1 MRFSLISQILK
12 MLLFKRDKRVTQV
25 AREAQIPQQ
34 TLQRIVAGLSPKP
47 HRKTLNALANYFSLS
62 VEQLTGKEALPEDQG
77 VASLSNIQHRPIY
90 QIPYIDFSDIENYLK
105 TRDKKLIKS
114 QVNTDG
120 ELSENVFATRM
131 TDSSMYPYIPKHA
144 LVLMDPIAQPE
155 DQHFV
160 LVRLAESGAFIIR
173 QILTEGADQHLKPM
187 NPDLST
193 LATRTMKKDDKVLA
207 LVIEVRQRYG
217 N

>member
-1 MRFSLISQILK
+1 